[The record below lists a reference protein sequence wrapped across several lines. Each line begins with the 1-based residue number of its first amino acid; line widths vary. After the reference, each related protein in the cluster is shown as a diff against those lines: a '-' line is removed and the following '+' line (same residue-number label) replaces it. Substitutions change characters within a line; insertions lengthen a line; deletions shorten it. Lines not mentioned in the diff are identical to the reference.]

1 MSWRGR
7 IAKYVCQENKCI
19 KVTNKPHNLIILHLL
34 TIFLRPTEAFM
45 FFLLNYLYSTIQCD
59 LPPLRPHCGLL

>member
-19 KVTNKPHNLIILHLL
+19 KVTNKPHNLVILHLL

-45 FFLLNYLYSTIQCD
+45 FFFIKLFVQYYTV
-59 LPPLRPHCGLL
+59 